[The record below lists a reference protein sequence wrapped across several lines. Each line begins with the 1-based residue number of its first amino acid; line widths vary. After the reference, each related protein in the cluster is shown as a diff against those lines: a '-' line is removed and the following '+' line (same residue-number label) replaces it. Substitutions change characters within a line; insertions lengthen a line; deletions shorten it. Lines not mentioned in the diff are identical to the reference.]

1 MANSQRRYC
10 YWDSEFTRVSHPRL
24 RTVSA
29 SFLYEGQRH
38 TFWCDDPVSSFECM
52 TFLNNLPRDVV
63 MVAFN
68 VESEARF
75 MISLGM
81 NPREWTWQCLYL
93 EYLMLNN
100 HCHEIAYGK
109 HLVDG
114 QVKRLRPFVDEKGKT
129 SLAAALYKMLGV
141 QIDTAHKSAIRDLI
155 ISDPDH
161 FSDSDIASICS
172 YNESDVEYLP
182 RLQKAIAN
190 FVGKKLP
197 KHELKGF
204 FDEAAQ
210 RAAYAIESAYMVT
223 RGYPINVEW
232 ARNLTDNIEPLLDE
246 CIRDINSQFDPALAP
261 FSYEKKNRRW
271 KANQRNWRTW
281 IRSAG
286 LADKWD
292 MTDGGKSGIKNLSL
306 ALEAFEKHFNYRHSF
321 PRGHYGAQIVRY
333 LKLKQSLNGF
343 REAAGKSKKTFW
355 DYVGPDGRVR
365 PYFNIYGS
373 QSSRSQ
379 PSATSYIH
387 LKPAWQRTIVNPP
400 KGKMIVGIDYASQE
414 VLIAALL
421 SGDKKLIQT
430 YASGDVYLASGK
442 AIGTIPKDG
451 TKQTHKKERDQ
462 QKPVVLGWMYWMT
475 GHGLSADLTDKTG
488 REWSVEEAQDL
499 LDKLDE
505 EYYVFAEF
513 RQETIQNYWDNGYL
527 KLRDGWAM
535 FGDNGNK
542 RSIGNCPV
550 QGAGADIMRRA
561 VRKCSERGLEV
572 IITLHDALY
581 IECDVGD
588 WEAVETFKQ
597 CMIEAF
603 IEYFPENPRDAS
615 LIRIDTY
622 AWGEGLEEGRVG
634 DVDTMPIYVD
644 ERAVEEFDKF
654 KQYIFESSGAELL

>member
-1 MANSQRRYC
+1 
-10 YWDSEFTRVSHPRL
+10 
-24 RTVSA
+24 
-29 SFLYEGQRH
+29 
-38 TFWCDDPVSSFECM
+38 
-52 TFLNNLPRDVV
+52 
-63 MVAFN
+63 
-68 VESEARF
+68 
-75 MISLGM
+75 MISLGL
-81 NPREWTWQCLYL
+81 NPRDYQWQCLYL

-114 QVKRLRPFVDEKGKT
+114 KIKRLKPYVDEKGKT
-129 SLAAALYKMLGV
+129 NLAAALYKMLGV
-141 QIDTAHKSAIRDLI
+141 QIDTDHKKAIRDLI
-155 ISDPDH
+155 ISDPSE
-161 FSDSDIASICS
+161 FSSDDRLSILS

-182 RLQKAIAN
+182 RLQKAISN
-190 FVGKKLP
+190 FVARKLP
-197 KHELKGF
+197 KHELKRF
-204 FDEAAQ
+204 FQDATT
-210 RAAYAIESAYMVT
+210 RAAYAVESAFMVT

-232 ARNLTDNIEPLLDE
+232 ARNLTDNVEPLLDE
-246 CIRDINSQFDPALAP
+246 CCRDINSQFPELPP
-261 FSYEKKNRRW
+261 FEYNKKTKRW

-281 IRSAG
+281 IRQKG
-286 LADKWD
+286 LHTKWA

-306 ALEAFEKHFNYRHSF
+306 ALDAFEEHFSYQHTY
-321 PRGHYGAQIVRY
+321 PRGHYGAQIIRY

-343 REAAGKSKKTFW
+343 REKAGKDKKTFW

-365 PYFNIYGS
+365 PYFNIYGA

-387 LKPAWQRTIVNPP
+387 LKPAWQRTIVHPK

-421 SGDKKLIQT
+421 SGDMKLTNT

-442 AIGTIPKDG
+442 AIGTIPAHG
-451 TKQTHKKERDQ
+451 TKATHKKERDQ

-488 REWSVEEAQDL
+488 REWSVEESQEL

-505 EYYVFAEF
+505 EYDVFAQY
-513 RQETIQNYWDNGYL
+513 RLDTIQNYYDNGYL
-527 KLRDGWAM
+527 KLKDGWGM

-561 VRKCSERGLEV
+561 VTMCSKELIDI

-581 IECDVGD
+581 GEFDLND
-588 WEAVETFKQ
+588 WESVDKFINIMRQ
-597 CMIEAF
+597 AF
-603 IEYFPENPRDAS
+603 IDYFKGTPMEKYAE
-615 LIRIDTY
+615 LIRVDVY
-622 AWGEGLEEGRVG
+622 AWGDGLEEGGVVTTKSG
-634 DVDTMPIYVD
+634 HKVDTLETYID
-644 ERAVEEFDKF
+644 ERAVAEFEVF